1 MQQMKIFYIFKIQ
14 STTHDNTI
22 KYFKIHPSNVVHP
35 FVCPTCNYAI
45 YKIHWDKHNF
55 NNLFMLIYNNQEN

>member
-1 MQQMKIFYIFKIQ
+1 VQQTNLFYIFKIQ

-22 KYFKIHPSNVVHP
+22 KYFKIHPGNVVHP

-45 YKIHWDKHNF
+45 YKIH
-55 NNLFMLIYNNQEN
+55 